1 MSDEI
6 AIITERPAIMA
17 VELRFSRPRRLL
29 ATMAVCICLGLPTG
43 ACSLSFPMPGFA
55 SDDSPT
61 GSINKSAAALS
72 PALDKEDWRRAKA
85 ALAVAL
91 DPQGN
96 GANVAWDN
104 PQSGAKGSFVALAP
118 PFLEKD
124 RICRAFKASVS
135 AAPAGQRR
143 LGGSACRSE
152 DGAWVLAEVKEQK

>member
-1 MSDEI
+1 M
-6 AIITERPAIMA
+6 T
-17 VELRFSRPRRLL
+17 VELRFSWRGLL
-29 ATMAVCICLGLPTG
+29 VRAAVCGSFGLSAS

-61 GSINKSAAALS
+61 GSITKSAVALS

-96 GANVAWDN
+96 GANVMWSN
-104 PQSGAKGSFVALAP
+104 PQSGAKGAFVALAP

-124 RICRAFKASVS
+124 RICRAFKADVS
-135 AAPAGQRR
+135 ASTRANRR
-143 LGGSACRSE
+143 LGGSACRNP
-152 DGAWVLAEVKEQK
+152 DGEWVLAEVKERT